1 MDFAGGLIILNEVGG
16 IGSNLM
22 EPLTIESANSI
33 LVGNK
38 ATHNEI
44 LENYLNPHNEVL
56 TELHQRF
63 SLGQSTL
70 KGEFLPNFTTETF
83 FYIKASYFHDISF

>member
-1 MDFAGGLIILNEVGG
+1 MGNHSL
-16 IGSNLM
+16 
-22 EPLTIESANSI
+22 ESANSI

-63 SLGQSTL
+63 RNMSRSV
-70 KGEFLPNFTTETF
+70 NFER
-83 FYIKASYFHDISF
+83 

>member
-1 MDFAGGLIILNEVGG
+1 MAAYITPRLQPWDFAGGLIILNEVGG

-22 EPLTIESANSI
+22 GEPLTIESANSI

-63 SLGQSTL
+63 RKKNVSVSQL
-70 KGEFLPNFTTETF
+70 
-83 FYIKASYFHDISF
+83 

>member
-1 MDFAGGLIILNEVGG
+1 MAAYITPRATMGFCGGLIILNEVGG

-22 EPLTIESANSI
+22 GEPLTIESANSI

-44 LENYLNPHNEVL
+44 LE
-56 TELHQRF
+56 
-63 SLGQSTL
+63 
-70 KGEFLPNFTTETF
+70 
-83 FYIKASYFHDISF
+83 IKSS